1 MSVVIFSTLQ
11 YAKTL
16 QAVGFTKEQS
26 ETLSEGI
33 GYGLHT
39 TQDLATK
46 NELYE
51 VRDQLNQKIDEKFHY
66 LDEKFNHLND
76 KFNYLDNKVGHLEE
90 KMDCMAD
97 LLTSKLFNR
106 LGGLIVASMSVGISA
121 LAYFTKAI

>member
-1 MSVVIFSTLQ
+1 MSAVIFSTSQ

-26 ETLSEGI
+26 QALSEGI
-33 GYGLHT
+33 GYRMHT
-39 TQDLATK
+39 VQDLAIK

-76 KFNYLDNKVGHLEE
+76 KFNYLNNKVSHLEE
-90 KMDCMAD
+90 KIDCMAD
-97 LLTSKLFNR
+97 VLTSRLFNR
-106 LGGLIVASMSVGISA
+106 LGGLMVACMSVGISA
-121 LAYFTKAI
+121 LAYFTRSI